1 MVHVICQKC
10 LQQLFTM
17 ITCQILLLH
26 RETLFQNQHV
36 TTTLLVQCNKKK
48 AKIPTSIT
56 YSSVTVIS
64 NEQNAILKNAIENTI
79 DYITSD
85 LVSLPV
91 LSSTTEP

>member
-1 MVHVICQKC
+1 MSPQP
-10 LQQLFTM
+10 
-17 ITCQILLLH
+17 
-26 RETLFQNQHV
+26 
-36 TTTLLVQCNKKK
+36 KKK